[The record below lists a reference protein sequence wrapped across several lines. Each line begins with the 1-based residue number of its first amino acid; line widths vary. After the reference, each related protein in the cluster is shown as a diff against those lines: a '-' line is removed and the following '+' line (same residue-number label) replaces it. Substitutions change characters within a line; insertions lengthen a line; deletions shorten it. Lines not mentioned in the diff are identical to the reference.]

1 MVDRCLS
8 PCLLATSLDHILALY
23 IAIGFISTYPHIGD
37 LHIGDLHIGDLHIG
51 DLHIGD
57 LHIGDLHIGDLHI
70 GDLHIGDLHIG
81 DLHIGDLHI
90 GDLHI
95 GDLHIGDLH
104 IGDLHIMPC
113 MWCVLLFHLN
123 GDMVSTEEM
132 GNVNADIL
140 ISVLVVT

>member
-23 IAIGFISTYPHIGD
+23 IAIGFISTYP
-37 LHIGDLHIGDLHIG
+37 
-51 DLHIGD
+51 
-57 LHIGDLHIGDLHI
+57 
-70 GDLHIGDLHIG
+70 
-81 DLHIGDLHI
+81 HI